1 MSRRSTCFAALL
13 CAASIG
19 SAFAHAHLKT
29 ETPARDTVVTTPPT
43 ELQLN
48 FSEGLEPQFTGI
60 TMTDASGKRIATG
73 PGSLAAGSD
82 TTLLTSVTSA
92 LAPGVYTVTWHA
104 LAKDGHK
111 TNGTYSFTVQPG

>member
-1 MSRRSTCFAALL
+1 MSRWSTCLAALL

-19 SAFAHAHLKT
+19 NAFAHAHLKT
-29 ETPARDTVVTTPPT
+29 ETPAHDTVVTTAPT

-48 FSEGLEPQFTGI
+48 FSEGLELQFTGI
-60 TMTDASGKRIATG
+60 TLTDALGKTIATG
-73 PGSLAAGSD
+73 PGALAAGSD
-82 TTLLTSVTSA
+82 MTLLTPVASA

-111 TNGTYSFTVQPG
+111 TNGNYSFTVQPG